1 MTNPPNSS
9 NRLTAD
15 TVKTRIGVL
24 AFEKGFPTE
33 ETNAR
38 SLTRSTTSVRCRPTC
53 GRIRSCRSSRS
64 GWPQPNISGLISTMC

>member
-24 AFEKGFPTE
+24 TFEKG
-33 ETNAR
+33 
-38 SLTRSTTSVRCRPTC
+38 
-53 GRIRSCRSSRS
+53 
-64 GWPQPNISGLISTMC
+64 ISDRGDQEQGL